1 MEKDQYIGLKL
12 DRVHEITTIENQLK
26 DADGITLE
34 VSKNGYEWTEYAAG
48 KNVDARYVR
57 LINKTDAK
65 KTFDIQKLSLKTFEI
80 YEKSLVADQ
89 TTFAIGEAASNP
101 ATNLFDGD
109 RTTQVIYQG
118 SQNQGAKFVYDL
130 GQTIDLKT
138 LKVVCRDSEI
148 DFPRHAK
155 ISVSTDG
162 QKWTDEMTIGNQ
174 DKENEGEASNEDNI
188 NDVLPLHETS
198 YNA

>member
-80 YEKSLVADQ
+80 Y
-89 TTFAIGEAASNP
+89 
-101 ATNLFDGD
+101 
-109 RTTQVIYQG
+109 
-118 SQNQGAKFVYDL
+118 
-130 GQTIDLKT
+130 
-138 LKVVCRDSEI
+138 
-148 DFPRHAK
+148 AK
-155 ISVSTDG
+155 ITCS
-162 QKWTDEMTIGNQ
+162 
-174 DKENEGEASNEDNI
+174 
-188 NDVLPLHETS
+188 
-198 YNA
+198 

>member
-1 MEKDQYIGLKL
+1 MQSIYNAKAYTNVDAYKDFGANVFEDSADLAPQNGIKLEKDQYIGLKL
-12 DRVHEITTIENQLK
+12 DRVHEITTIEKQLK

-57 LINKTDAK
+57 LINKTNVK

-89 TTFAIGEAASNP
+89 TTFAIGGEASNP

-130 GQTIDLKT
+130 GQTID
-138 LKVVCRDSEI
+138 
-148 DFPRHAK
+148 
-155 ISVSTDG
+155 
-162 QKWTDEMTIGNQ
+162 
-174 DKENEGEASNEDNI
+174 
-188 NDVLPLHETS
+188 
-198 YNA
+198 